1 MNLSPRN
8 WQWSVCIFILLVVV
22 VLLSSV
28 NGAYGQSS
36 FATITGRALD
46 PKGASVPGANV
57 TATNTATGIARTTTT
72 TSDGLYR
79 FENLQPGVYD
89 VAIETPSF
97 TKAEAKNVKLQV
109 GEQRD
114 INFNLELAG
123 QKQSVV
129 VTSEIPLIETTKT
142 DTSTVIDDKSVAD
155 LPTTT
160 SFGGLS
166 GAANDYQGLAA
177 SAPGVR
183 YDYTGNSSDLI
194 GPGSVN
200 DRGIKVNIDGGNISD
215 GSTSG
220 RDALGASVE
229 EVKEFQVL
237 QNNFNAEYGQATN
250 LILNVITKSGTNQ
263 VHGDFHAYFRGRNLG
278 ASDWFYNQGFA
289 GATLP
294 DTHGCPL
301 SDFSGGAITKIDGCG
316 RAAFFKHEYGFTVG
330 GPFIKDRLFW
340 FGSFEKVA
348 QGVPTTTTPFGNSIT
363 VTSPTN
369 EIMGSAKVDAKLT
382 DKHTLTVRY
391 NLQRDLSDN
400 LIVQTGGNT
409 APSGFVSQ
417 VAHDNTL
424 NVGMVSTPTS
434 HTVNE
439 ARFFW
444 HRTLTATPTKSIQP
458 GQALPNAYVG
468 ADFCCPQAGLNH
480 RFEYTDNVSW
490 THGSHTIKVG
500 GLISH
505 YPFDSLFTQFR
516 FGRYEGFGPGTC
528 VNKPFG
534 LCPTSFTVGIGPAFV
549 HVADTAYG
557 AFVQDTWQFRRNITV
572 NYGIRYDIES
582 GAFDGGT
589 ITQTQNPSAPKGGCL
604 QQNGIIPA
612 CGKDHNNW
620 QPRLGIAWSPNF
632 EHGLMHM
639 LFGDPGKS
647 VVRLAGAEMT
657 ELAYL
662 NVVLDSRNFDGVN
675 LFTTSVSS
683 STLGSD
689 GSPIGQTI
697 LNQVYPNEPS
707 ATQLALLHPIGRFG
721 RIRPISPT
729 IKNPEIR
736 QASMSIT
743 RQYGPAWVF
752 SVGYQGVF
760 GNGLFGETDTNFP
773 LPVADPAHPGFFY
786 LPARPNSAFAAI
798 RTNFSNRTSS
808 YNGLVVSAQKRA
820 SHHFQFQGNYV
831 FSKTLGTGE
840 DFFGLSEPGNP
851 VANLKLDKA
860 PVQNDIRHL
869 GNMSFVMDTENL
881 FGTPIIKQALN
892 NWTFAMINTL
902 QSGRPY
908 PVSTGGGGFAG
919 SAFPALNSETNQR
932 PNVLA
937 NGNLVATNIATYTGT
952 NLTVGQSGVAACQAA
967 GLANCAALQTS
978 FDAPAGA
985 SGSGPADSFSGNPV
999 DFQFLNGDV
1008 ARNAGIGPPL
1018 YRFDISLTKAFKVTE
1033 SMRLEFK
1040 MDVFNV
1046 FNHPLF
1052 TQNNGNDNLSVLSLP
1067 SLTVPVNPANPN
1079 GPQKANPGFNCTA
1092 SCINPFTG
1100 LYLGANGAALTLHDF
1115 QVGRLDKDFANTNF
1129 AGLGNP
1135 SAGSATG
1142 GTVTPRIIQL
1152 AVRFRW

>member
-1 MNLSPRN
+1 MTFSLKN
-8 WQWSVCIFILLVVV
+8 WQSCLLILAVVV
-22 VLLSSV
+22 SMLWCA
-28 NGAYGQSS
+28 NGAYGQS
-36 FATITGRALD
+36 FATITGRILD
-46 PKGASVPGANV
+46 PKGASVPNATI
-57 TATNTATGIARTTTT
+57 TATNTETGLVRTTTT
-72 TSDGLYR
+72 TSDGIYR
-79 FENLQPGVYD
+79 FENLVPGIYD
-89 VAIETPSF
+89 VAIEASSF
-97 TKAEAKNVKLQV
+97 TKEEAKHVKLQV
-109 GEQRD
+109 GELRD

-129 VTSEIPLIETTKT
+129 VTSEVPLIETTKT
-142 DTSTVIDDKSVAD
+142 DSSMVIDDKSVAD

-183 YDYTGNSSDLI
+183 YDYTGNSNDLI

-200 DRGIKVNIDGGNISD
+200 DRGIKVNIDGGNISAGD
-215 GSTSG
+215 TSA
-220 RDALGASVE
+220 RNALGASVE

-237 QNNFNAEYGQATN
+237 SNNFNAEYGQATN

-263 VHGDFHAYFRGRNLG
+263 VHGDFHAYFRGRNMG
-278 ASDWFYNQGFA
+278 ASDFFYNQGFSA
-289 GATLP
+289 ATP
-294 DTHGCPL
+294 TDTHGCPL
-301 SDFSGGAITKIDGCG
+301 SDFSGGVLTKIDGCG

-348 QGVPTTTTPFGNSIT
+348 EGVPETTTPFGNAIT

-369 EIMGSAKVDAKLT
+369 EIMGSAKVDAKLS

-409 APSGFVSQ
+409 DPSGFVSQ

-444 HRTLTATPTKSIQP
+444 HRLLSATPTKSIQP
-458 GQALPNAYVG
+458 GQSLPNAYVG
-468 ADFCCPQAGLNH
+468 ADFCCPQAALNH
-480 RFEYTDNVSW
+480 RFEYTDNLSW
-490 THGSHTIKVG
+490 THGSHTIKTG
-500 GLISH
+500 MLISH

-516 FGRYEGFGPGTC
+516 FGRYESFGPGTC
-528 VNKPFG
+528 VNQPFG

-557 AFVQDTWQFRRNITV
+557 AFAQDTWQVRRNLTI
-572 NYGIRYDIES
+572 NYGVRYDIES

-589 ITQTQNPSAPKGGCL
+589 VTRTQNPSAPAGGCL
-604 QQNGIIPA
+604 QQNLIIPA
-612 CGKDHNNW
+612 CGSDKNNV
-620 QPRLGIAWSPNF
+620 QPRLGIAWSPSF
-632 EHGLMHM
+632 EHGPLHM

-675 LFTTSVSS
+675 LFTTSVGPT
-683 STLGSD
+683 TLGSD

-707 ATQLALLHPIGRFG
+707 PTQLALLHPIGKFG

-729 IKNPEIR
+729 IKNPEVH

-743 RQYGPAWVF
+743 RQFGPTWVF

-773 LPVADPAHPGFFY
+773 LPVADPAHAGFFY
-786 LPARPNSAFAAI
+786 LPARPNPAFAAI

-808 YNGLVVSAQKRA
+808 FNGLLLTAQKRA
-820 SHHFQFQGNYV
+820 SHHLQFQGNYV

-851 VANLKLDKA
+851 VANLKLDRA

-869 GNMSFVMDTENL
+869 GNFSFVVDTENL
-881 FGTPIIKQALN
+881 FSTPIVKQVAN
-892 NWTFAMINTL
+892 NWTLSMISTL

-908 PVSTGGGGFAG
+908 PVSTGSGGFAG

-932 PNVLA
+932 PNILA
-937 NGNLVATNIATYTGT
+937 NGTIVATNIASNAGT
-952 NLTVGQSGVAACQAA
+952 NLAVGQSGVAACQAA

-985 SGSGPADSFSGNPV
+985 SASGPVDSFSGNPV
-999 DFQFLNGDV
+999 DFQFLDGNV

-1018 YRFDISLTKAFKVTE
+1018 YRFDISVTKAFKVTE
-1033 SMRLEFK
+1033 SMRLELK

-1052 TQNNGNDNLSVLSLP
+1052 TQNNGNDNISVLTLP
-1067 SLTVPVNPANPN
+1067 ALQVHSVPGDNTSPLIANPA
-1079 GPQKANPGFNCTA
+1079 FNCTA

-1115 QVGRLDKDFANTNF
+1115 QVGRLDKDLQNTNF

-1135 SAGSATG
+1135 AAGSATG

>member
-1 MNLSPRN
+1 MTFSLKN
-8 WQWSVCIFILLVVV
+8 WQSCLLILAVVV
-22 VLLSSV
+22 SMLWCAS
-28 NGAYGQSS
+28 GAYGQS
-36 FATITGRALD
+36 FATITGRILD
-46 PKGASVPGANV
+46 PKGASVPNATI
-57 TATNTATGIARTTTT
+57 TATNTETGLVRTTTT
-72 TSDGLYR
+72 TSDGIYR
-79 FENLQPGVYD
+79 FENLAPGIYD
-89 VAIETPSF
+89 VAIDASSF
-97 TKAEAKNVKLQV
+97 TKAEAKHVKLQV
-109 GEQRD
+109 GELRD

-129 VTSEIPLIETTKT
+129 VTSEVPLIETTKT
-142 DTSTVIDDKSVAD
+142 DSSMVIDDKSVAD

-183 YDYTGNSSDLI
+183 YDYTGNSNDLI

-200 DRGIKVNIDGGNISD
+200 DRGIKVNIDGGNISAGD
-215 GSTSG
+215 TSA
-220 RDALGASVE
+220 RNALGASVE

-237 QNNFNAEYGQATN
+237 SNNFNAEYGQATN

-263 VHGDFHAYFRGRNLG
+263 VHGDFHAYFRGRNMG
-278 ASDWFYNQGFA
+278 ASDFFYNQGFSA
-289 GATLP
+289 ATP
-294 DTHGCPL
+294 TDTHGCPL
-301 SDFSGGAITKIDGCG
+301 SDFSGGVLTKIDGCG

-348 QGVPTTTTPFGNSIT
+348 EGVPTTTTPFGNAIT

-369 EIMGSAKVDAKLT
+369 EIMGSAKVDARLT

-409 APSGFVSQ
+409 DPSGFVSQ

-444 HRTLTATPTKSIQP
+444 HRLLSATPTKSIQP

-468 ADFCCPQAGLNH
+468 ADFCCPQAALNH
-480 RFEYTDNVSW
+480 RFEYTDNLSW
-490 THGSHTIKVG
+490 THGSHTIKTGV
-500 GLISH
+500 LISH
-505 YPFDSLFTQFR
+505 YPFDSLFTQYR

-528 VNKPFG
+528 VNQPFG
-534 LCPTSFTVGIGPAFV
+534 LCPTAFTVGIGPAFV
-549 HVADTAYG
+549 HIADTAYG
-557 AFVQDTWQFRRNITV
+557 AFAQDTWQVRRNLTI
-572 NYGIRYDIES
+572 NYGVRYDIES

-589 ITQTQNPSAPKGGCL
+589 VTRTQNPSAPAGGCL
-604 QQNGIIPA
+604 QQNLLIPA
-612 CGKDHNNW
+612 CGSDKNNV
-620 QPRLGIAWSPNF
+620 QPRLGIAWSPSF
-632 EHGLMHM
+632 EHGPLHM

-675 LFTTSVSS
+675 LFTTSVDAN
-683 STLGSD
+683 TLGSD
-689 GSPIGQTI
+689 GSPIGKTI

-707 ATQLALLHPIGRFG
+707 PTQLGLLHPIGTFG

-729 IKNPEIR
+729 IKNPEVH

-743 RQYGPAWVF
+743 RQFGPTWVF

-773 LPVADPAHPGFFY
+773 LPVADPAHAGFFY
-786 LPARPNSAFAAI
+786 LPARPNAAFKAI

-808 YNGLVVSAQKRA
+808 FNGLLLTAQKRA
-820 SHHFQFQGNYV
+820 SHHLQLQGNYV

-851 VANLKLDKA
+851 VANLKLDRA

-869 GNMSFVMDTENL
+869 GNFSFVVDTENL
-881 FGTPIIKQALN
+881 FSTPIVKQVAN
-892 NWTFAMINTL
+892 NWTLSMISTL

-908 PVSTGGGGFAG
+908 PVSTGGGGFSG

-932 PNVLA
+932 PSVLP
-937 NGNLVATNIATYTGT
+937 NGDLIATNIATYTGT
-952 NLTVGQSGVAACQAA
+952 NLTVGQSGVAACAAA
-967 GLANCAALQTS
+967 GLPNCAALQTS

-985 SGSGPADSFSGNPV
+985 SASGPVDSFSGNPV
-999 DFQFLNGDV
+999 DFQFLNGNV

-1018 YRFDISLTKAFKVTE
+1018 YRFDISVTKAFKVTE
-1033 SMRLEFK
+1033 SMRLELK

-1052 TQNNGNDNLSVLSLP
+1052 TQNNGNDNISVLTLP
-1067 SLTVPVNPANPN
+1067 ALTVPVNPANPT
-1079 GPQKANPGFNCTA
+1079 GPQMPNPGFNCTA

-1115 QVGRLDKDFANTNF
+1115 QVGRLDKDLQNTNF

-1135 SAGSATG
+1135 AAGSATG

>member
-1 MNLSPRN
+1 MNCSLKN
-8 WQWSVCIFILLVVV
+8 WQSCLLILAIVVSM
-22 VLLSSV
+22 LWCAS
-28 NGAYGQSS
+28 GAYGQS
-36 FATITGRALD
+36 FATITGRVLD
-46 PKGASVPGANV
+46 PKGASVPDAKV
-57 TATNTATGIARTTTT
+57 TATNTETGLVRTTTT

-79 FENLQPGVYD
+79 LDNLAPGIYD
-89 VAIETPSF
+89 VAIDTSSF
-97 TKAEAKNVKLQV
+97 TKAEAKHVKLQV
-109 GEQRD
+109 GELRD

-129 VTSEIPLIETTKT
+129 VTSEVPLIETTKT
-142 DTSTVIDDKSVAD
+142 DTSTIIDDKSVAD

-194 GPGSVN
+194 GPGSIN

-215 GSTSG
+215 GSTSA
-220 RDALGASVE
+220 RDSLGASVE

-237 QNNFNAEYGQATN
+237 ENNYNAEYGQASN

-278 ASDWFYNQGFA
+278 ASDWFYNQGLGSSPA
-289 GATLP
+289 NNV
-294 DTHGCPL
+294 CPA
-301 SDFSGGAITKIDGCG
+301 SDFVGGAITKVDGCG
-316 RAAFFKHEYGFTVG
+316 RAPFFKHEYGFTVG
-330 GPFIKDRLFW
+330 GPFVKDRIFW

-348 QGVPTTTTPFGNSIT
+348 QGVPTTTTPFGNAIT

-382 DKHTLTVRY
+382 DKHKLTVRY

-409 APSGFVSQ
+409 DPSGFVSQ
-417 VAHDNTL
+417 VAHDNTF

-444 HRTLTATPTKSIQP
+444 HRTLTQTPTKSIQP

-468 ADFCCPQAGLNH
+468 ADFCCPQAGLTN
-480 RFEYTDNVSW
+480 RFEYTDNLSW
-490 THGSHTIKVG
+490 THGSHTIKT
-500 GLISH
+500 GLLVSH
-505 YPFDSLFTQFR
+505 FPFDSLFTQFR
-516 FGRYEGFGPGTC
+516 FGRYEGFGTGTC
-528 VNKPFG
+528 VNQPFG

-557 AFVQDTWQFRRNITV
+557 TYVQDTWQFRRNITV
-572 NYGIRYDIES
+572 NYGIRYDVES

-620 QPRLGIAWSPNF
+620 QPRLGIAWSPSF
-632 EHGLMHM
+632 EHGVMHM

-647 VVRLAGAEMT
+647 VVRLAGAEIT

-675 LFTTSVSS
+675 LFTTSVGASS
-683 STLGSD
+683 LGSD
-689 GSPIGQTI
+689 GSPIGQII

-707 ATQLALLHPIGRFG
+707 ATQLGLLHPIGTFG

-729 IKNPEIR
+729 IKNPEIH

-743 RQYGPAWVF
+743 RQFGPTWVF

-773 LPVADPAHPGFFY
+773 QPIADPAHAGFFY
-786 LPARPNSAFAAI
+786 LPARPNAAFKAI

-808 YNGLVVSAQKRA
+808 YNGLVLTAQKRA

-851 VANLKLDKA
+851 VANLKLERA

-881 FGTPIIKQALN
+881 VGTRFVKEVVN

-908 PVSTGGGGFAG
+908 PVSTGGGGFVG

-932 PNVLA
+932 PSVLP
-937 NGNLVATNIATYTGT
+937 NGDLIATNIATYTGT

-967 GLANCAALQTS
+967 GVANCAALQTS

-999 DFQFLNGDV
+999 DFQFLNGNL
-1008 ARNAGIGPPL
+1008 ARNAGIGTPL
-1018 YRFDISLTKAFKVTE
+1018 YRFDVSVTKAFKITE
-1033 SMRLEFK
+1033 SMRLELK

-1052 TQNNGNDNLSVLSLP
+1052 TQNNGNDNISALTLP
-1067 SLTVPVNPANPN
+1067 SLTVTNALGATVPNPN
-1079 GPQKANPGFNCTA
+1079 FNCAA

-1100 LYLGANGAALTLHDF
+1100 LYLGANGAPLTLHDF
-1115 QVGRLDKDFANTNF
+1115 QIGRVDKDFANTNF

-1142 GTVTPRIIQL
+1142 GTVTPRVIQL
-1152 AVRFRW
+1152 AIRFRW